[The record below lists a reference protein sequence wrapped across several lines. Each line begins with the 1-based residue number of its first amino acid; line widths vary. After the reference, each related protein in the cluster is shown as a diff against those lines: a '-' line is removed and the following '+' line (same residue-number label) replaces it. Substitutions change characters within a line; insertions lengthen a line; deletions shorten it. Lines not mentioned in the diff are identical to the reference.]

1 MARKKVKLVWIQ
13 NDAARRATFKKRR
26 KGLIKKVSELST
38 LCDVKA
44 CALVFS
50 PYDTAPEIWPQD
62 NQDVMRVL
70 GRFRSMP
77 EMEQS
82 KKMLNQEGF
91 LRNRIGKLHEQLH
104 KLNSEN
110 RETELKLLMSQC
122 MAGGRH
128 ISDLN
133 IDDTRDLGEKL
144 DTELKAVQQKIESLL
159 CTNTRSTTSAPVP
172 MAPDPIMHHRYNVS
186 GHTGHM
192 DHGGML
198 KNEFQN
204 FDSAMEMFRRHDG
217 NNNNIHNNNNMFMC
231 SPPQQ
236 LILPSIDE
244 VPNLHS
250 YIDGGTHLPTLYPG
264 DNNTSWLDNFFHI

>member
-1 MARKKVKLVWIQ
+1 MVRKKVKLVWIQ
-13 NDAARRATFKKRR
+13 NDAARRATFEKRR

-70 GRFRSMP
+70 GRFRNMP

-110 RETELKLLMSQC
+110 RETKLHKVTDEPVH
-122 MAGGRH
+122 GWR
-128 ISDLN
+128 
-133 IDDTRDLGEKL
+133 
-144 DTELKAVQQKIESLL
+144 KAY
-159 CTNTRSTTSAPVP
+159 R
-172 MAPDPIMHHRYNVS
+172 
-186 GHTGHM
+186 
-192 DHGGML
+192 
-198 KNEFQN
+198 
-204 FDSAMEMFRRHDG
+204 
-217 NNNNIHNNNNMFMC
+217 
-231 SPPQQ
+231 
-236 LILPSIDE
+236 
-244 VPNLHS
+244 
-250 YIDGGTHLPTLYPG
+250 
-264 DNNTSWLDNFFHI
+264 